1 MLIDITLLAIGI
13 MILILGSNYFVDG
26 AASIA
31 KNMKIPIIV
40 IGLTI
45 VAFATSAPEILVSLV
60 AALDGESNLAIGN
73 AIGSNTANIG
83 LVLGTMALI
92 RPVQMSSKVYKKL
105 ITLLLLVSLIM
116 ILPFIDNAI
125 SVNEGRLIL
134 GGFIL
139 VMIWLVRFSLKLSNE
154 NIEQDDFKKNNYKT
168 FATKKALTLLIIG
181 LVLLFIGADMIV
193 RNAIKIAHT
202 LEISETVIGIT
213 LVAIG
218 TSLPELSVSITSALK
233 KEYGLAV
240 GNIIGSNIFNLLAV
254 IGAATAISPSKLP
267 DNILSVHYLIML
279 SLTLSIFVIA
289 YRKNKVITR
298 FEGFSLLTIYCFYIV
313 FIIS

>member
-60 AALDGESNLAIGN
+60 AALDGESDLAIGN

-202 LEISETVIGIT
+202 LEVT
-213 LVAIG
+213 
-218 TSLPELSVSITSALK
+218 
-233 KEYGLAV
+233 
-240 GNIIGSNIFNLLAV
+240 
-254 IGAATAISPSKLP
+254 
-267 DNILSVHYLIML
+267 
-279 SLTLSIFVIA
+279 
-289 YRKNKVITR
+289 
-298 FEGFSLLTIYCFYIV
+298 
-313 FIIS
+313 